1 MAANIEMKFVKV
13 YCEVSVVDGG
23 SLEPCRG
30 SIGRRW
36 MCECPCGDG
45 GCHRRLVMR
54 NVVVW
59 GGKRRGEAVTY
70 KIKRRKICGVRKT
83 KLVVAGRGAMAVS
96 SSNAP
101 ALSDDAALLTELSDL
116 VVTDVF

>member
-1 MAANIEMKFVKV
+1 MAANIEMKFVRV

-45 GCHRRLVMR
+45 GCHRRLLMR

-59 GGKRRGEAVTY
+59 GGKRRGGVVSSRV
-70 KIKRRKICGVRKT
+70 KRRKICGLRRT
-83 KLVVAGRGAMAVS
+83 PVVVPGRQRGIAYEDISPAS
-96 SSNAP
+96 SAP
-101 ALSDDAALLTELSDL
+101 
-116 VVTDVF
+116 VMCG